1 MQTKVTLKRF
11 AALWALLALTTG
23 LAASPAQ
30 RAEAVQ
36 NGLAAAQLQLIILP
50 ESARAPLQQAE
61 RAYAQLGLGKLEPT
75 ADARIRNAL
84 DRAAQAVSTGDD
96 AAFAASKAQVRTAL
110 LKAGFDQTTRAV
122 QAGDAARADAWLVL
136 REFRQATRFSR
147 PDADATLALRRWQQ
161 GELSQTQALEA
172 VRTDLFDTYGARLDE
187 TLADVAAARRQGFS
201 VRAAEAAA
209 LAQGYFGIVAPS
221 FRAQRGEAALRQAQ
235 VAFAGLVQGD
245 AVKPV
250 QMVLAGFR
258 AAPLGER
265 EQGQRAGQMLRFLSL
280 VPVEYGRAVHNG
292 EVTADL
298 ELREASSFQEAAT
311 AAFADL
317 QGTLATRDAARTAHA
332 AELFAGLAETINA
345 AGRHAKVASPDTV
358 RASVESLSQTLR
370 ETMPGAWSRP
380 NSAADFDV
388 IEEALS
394 RLEAAVATG
403 AYAQAENAR
412 IEAYAILESGPEA
425 KLTAFAPQFV
435 PPIEN
440 LFWYGQEPKGLAY
453 LLSRHAPL
461 AEVQASRAALSAQLS
476 QAQTAVSG
484 DKAPGSVA
492 TNAAIIVF
500 REGLEAVLILASL
513 LGSLKMASMKRFRKP
528 LWVGVW
534 SALLA
539 SAVTFLLLR
548 GALLAFAQFGE
559 KLEAVVSLVAI
570 VVLLII
576 TNWFF
581 HDTYWT
587 DWMAGFH
594 KKKARIIGAGV
605 GQFVGLALLGFTS
618 VYREGFETA
627 LFLQALVLEA
637 GSLSV
642 LTGVALGLAATFAV
656 GFVVFKVQTKLPYK
670 KMLVVT
676 AVMLGA
682 VLLVMVGNTAH
693 ALQVVGW
700 LPTHPLRFAEFPYW
714 AGLWFG
720 LYATWEGLVLQS
732 VAGVFVTGSYF
743 LAERLKER
751 RRHVRPVK
759 AAPERSLRT
768 ASERP

>member
-1 MQTKVTLKRF
+1 MQIKVTLKRF
-11 AALWALLALTTG
+11 AALWALLALATG

-36 NGLAAAQLQLIILP
+36 NGLAAAQLQLMILP

-61 RAYAQLGLGKLEPT
+61 RAYTQLGLEQLEPA
-75 ADARIRNAL
+75 ADARVRNAL
-84 DRAAQAVSTGDD
+84 NRTAQAVSTGDE
-96 AAFAASKAQVRTAL
+96 ATFAASKAQVWTAL

-122 QAGDAARADAWLVL
+122 RAGDAARADTWLVL

-161 GELSQTQALEA
+161 GELSQTQALKA
-172 VRTDLFDTYGARLDE
+172 VRTDLLDTYGARLDE
-187 TLADVAAARRQGFS
+187 TLADVAAARAQGFS
-201 VRAAEAAA
+201 ARAAEAAA
-209 LAQGYFGIVAPS
+209 LSQGYFAILAPS
-221 FRAQRGEAALRQAQ
+221 FRNQRGAAALEQSQA
-235 VAFAGLVQGD
+235 AFAGLVRGGG
-245 AVKPV
+245 VEPV
-250 QMVLAGFR
+250 QAALTGFR
-258 AAPLGER
+258 AAPLSER
-265 EQGQRAGQMLRFLSL
+265 EQGRRAGQMLRFLSL

-317 QGTLATRDAARTAHA
+317 QGTLATRDAARTIHA
-332 AELFAGLAETINA
+332 AELFAGLTETLNA
-345 AGRHAKVASPDTV
+345 AGRHTKVATPDAV
-358 RASVESLSQTLR
+358 RTSVETLSQTLK
-370 ETMPGAWSRP
+370 ETMPKAWSRP

-425 KLTAFAPQFV
+425 KLTAFAPQYKV
-435 PPIEN
+435 SIEN
-440 LFWYGQEPKGLAY
+440 LFWYGQDPKGLAY

-476 QAQTAVSG
+476 GAQTAVSG

-513 LGSLKMASMKRFRKP
+513 LGSLKMASMNRFRKP

-656 GFVVFKVQTKLPYK
+656 GFVIFKVQTKLPYK

-682 VLLVMVGNTAH
+682 VLLIMVGNTAH
-693 ALQVVGW
+693 VLQVVGW

-720 LYATWEGLVLQS
+720 FYATWEGLALQT

-751 RRHVRPVK
+751 KRHVRPVK
-759 AAPERSLRT
+759 SAPERSLRT